1 MYQALDYPVP
11 EFAHVPL
18 ILGLDRSPLSKR
30 HGATSVTAYRDLGY
44 FSEAL
49 VNYLVRLGWSH
60 GDQEIFTREE
70 LIEKFRIEDVGAS
83 AGVFN
88 PEKLEWVNFHYMK
101 TLPLKRLVA
110 DVKPLL
116 EAQDYHGFDDGWIGK
131 MVTTLRERAK
141 TLVELVAFAC
151 FYLSD
156 DVSIDPKAAAKFL
169 KPEVRPIFQE
179 LVTRLEGL
187 DAWEAPTIQRVF
199 ETVMKE
205 RSLNLGK
212 LAQPVRVAVTGGTVS
227 PGIFEVLEVI
237 GREKTLR
244 RLQRAAEV
252 IVS

>member
-1 MYQALDYPVP
+1 M
-11 EFAHVPL
+11 
-18 ILGLDRSPLSKR
+18 
-30 HGATSVTAYRDLGY
+30 
-44 FSEAL
+44 
-49 VNYLVRLGWSH
+49 RLGWSH

-101 TLPLKRLVA
+101 TLPLERLVA

-116 EAQDYHGFDDGWIGK
+116 EAQGYHGFDDRWIGK

-141 TLVELVAFAC
+141 TLVELVTFAC
-151 FYLSD
+151 FYLVD

-169 KPEVRPIFQE
+169 KPEVRPLFAE
-179 LVTRLEGL
+179 LATRLEGL
-187 DAWEAPTIQRVF
+187 DPWEASTIQKVF

-227 PGIFEVLEVI
+227 PGIFEVLEVV

-244 RLQRAAEV
+244 RRPREDEL
-252 IVS
+252 IVC